1 MTTST
6 ADTAPAPGEIP
17 EVSGHLTTIS
27 VGLDQSPHSW
37 GALEWAT
44 DIAHRAGAKIRI
56 VHALPQHR
64 LEDIRPENPRSRVIG
79 KRLLRSA
86 VRSVHKKDPAL
97 TVDTVLTNDPIAS
110 YMTTLTRTA
119 DLAVIGSR
127 PSGPV
132 RDTLFGHH
140 AARIVAKSSC
150 PVVVWRGQSEARSD
164 AGPVVLGIDDS
175 ESSSRA
181 ITLAFYLADI
191 LATPLTAMHTE
202 APVHGSA
209 VHSGAA
215 PEDDRLDWLRARTA
229 TAAQHHPSVDVHL
242 HCLGSTPEH
251 ELRRA
256 SSTAQ
261 LVVIGSH
268 GCGLLR
274 GTLCR
279 STVQQLIHSAGG
291 PLLVVP

>member
-6 ADTAPAPGEIP
+6 ADTAPDETPG
-17 EVSGHLTTIS
+17 VGGHITTIS
-27 VGLDQSPHSW
+27 VGLDRSPHSW

-44 DIAHRAGAKIRI
+44 DIAHRTGAKIRI
-56 VHALPQHR
+56 VHAVPRHR
-64 LEDIRPENPRSRVIG
+64 LEDMQSGHPRSRVIG

-86 VRSVHKKDPAL
+86 MRSVHKKDSAL
-97 TVDTVLTNDPIAS
+97 TVDTVLTDDPITS
-110 YMTTLTRTA
+110 YLTTLTRTA

-127 PSGPV
+127 TSGPV

-140 AARIVAKSSC
+140 ATRIVAKSSC
-150 PVVVWRGQSEARSD
+150 PVVVWRGQSETRSD

-175 ESSSRA
+175 DSSSRA

-191 LATPLTAMHTE
+191 LATPLTAMHTD
-202 APVHGSA
+202 APGHGS
-209 VHSGAA
+209 VVRSGAA
-215 PEDDRLDWLRARTA
+215 LEDDRLDWLRARTA
-229 TAAQHHPSVDVHL
+229 TAAQQHPSVDVHL
-242 HCLGSTPEH
+242 HCLGSTPEQ

-256 SSTAQ
+256 SATAQ

-268 GCGLLR
+268 GCGLIR

-291 PLLVVP
+291 PLLIVP

>member
-6 ADTAPAPGEIP
+6 ADTAPDETPDVG
-17 EVSGHLTTIS
+17 GHITTIS

-44 DIAHRAGAKIRI
+44 DIAHRTGAKIRI
-56 VHALPQHR
+56 VHAVPRHR
-64 LEDIRPENPRSRVIG
+64 LEDMQSGHPRSRVIG

-86 VRSVHKKDPAL
+86 VRSVHKKDSAL
-97 TVDTVLTNDPIAS
+97 TVDTVLTDDPITS
-110 YMTTLTRTA
+110 YLTTLTRTA

-127 PSGPV
+127 TSGPV

-140 AARIVAKSSC
+140 ATRIVAKSSC
-150 PVVVWRGQSEARSD
+150 PVAVWRQQPERRSD
-164 AGPVVLGIDDS
+164 GGPIVLGIDDS
-175 ESSSRA
+175 DSSARA
-181 ITLAFYLADI
+181 TTLAFYFADI
-191 LATPLTAMHTE
+191 LAAPLIAMHAE

-209 VHSGAA
+209 ARVGTA
-215 PEDDRLDWLRARTA
+215 PAEGVLDRLRARTE

-256 SSTAQ
+256 SETAQ
-261 LVVIGSH
+261 LVVIGSD
-268 GCGLLR
+268 GCGLIR
-274 GTLCR
+274 GTLAG
-279 STVQQLIHSAGG
+279 STVQQLVHSAGG
-291 PLLVVP
+291 PLLIVP